1 MVIKKFWVWVVVVLL
16 MVDWCVVVLLL
27 MVDQWVVVLLMVD
40 WWVVIGKFWVD
51 RWVVVL
57 LMVGLIW
64 VWEVDELFGVWDEFL
79 CWVCLGFGI
88 NFCAEFVW
96 LCARGIGFSLWY
108 LTIG

>member
-1 MVIKKFWVWVVVVLL
+1 M
-16 MVDWCVVVLLL
+16 
-27 MVDQWVVVLLMVD
+27 
-40 WWVVIGKFWVD
+40 VIGKFWVD

-64 VWEVDELFGVWDEFL
+64 VWEVDVLFGVWDEFL

>member
-16 MVDWCVVVLLL
+16 MVDRCVVVL
-27 MVDQWVVVLLMVD
+27 LLMVD

-64 VWEVDELFGVWDEFL
+64 VWEVDVLFGFWDEFL
-79 CWVCLGFGI
+79 CWVCLGFGMS
-88 NFCAEFVW
+88 
-96 LCARGIGFSLWY
+96 LCAGGIGFSL
-108 LTIG
+108 